1 MYKASANPSM
11 GSTSPSK
18 KRIQITTNFQS
29 EAQQFYERA
38 LDDQGNIKKLAK
50 NDQPTVTESKKVIT
64 TNPYEVECEGTN
76 VNEKEGSAKKEVVY
90 IDKPGYDI
98 SQL

>member
-11 GSTSPSK
+11 GSPSSSK
-18 KRIQITTNFQS
+18 KRIQITANFQS
-29 EAQQFYERA
+29 EAQEFYERA

-76 VNEKEGSAKKEVVY
+76 MNEKEGSGKKEVVNVG
-90 IDKPGYDI
+90 KPGYDI